1 MKTTKEKI
9 MRTALELFSK
19 YGFDAVSV
27 EMLSTELGVTKGAL
41 YRHYESKDAIFRDIL
56 NRVVQEDRDNAEVNS
71 LPLER
76 EGEYHV
82 SSLDDLIEFI
92 LKQFQ
97 FFTLDQFGSAFR
109 RLVTLE
115 QFRNAEM
122 IHLYQDVFMNGPLQY
137 TEKILSSLMDDGKI
151 KKCDVKGASIEF
163 FAPFFTMLS
172 LSDHSG
178 DKVVLVERLRKQ
190 YQRFKSEYMEEMK

>member
-9 MRTALELFSK
+9 MKTALELFSK

-56 NRVVQEDRDNAEVNS
+56 NRVVQEDRDNAEGNS

-82 SSLDDLIEFI
+82 SSLDDFIEFI

-151 KKCDVKGASIEF
+151 KKCDVKEASIVF

-190 YQRFKSEYMEEMK
+190 YQRFKSEYMEEK

>member
-1 MKTTKEKI
+1 MK
-9 MRTALELFSK
+9 TALELFSK

-56 NRVVQEDRDNAEVNS
+56 NRVIQEDRDNAEVNS

-82 SSLDDLIEFI
+82 SSLDDLIEFT

-137 TEKILSSLMDDGKI
+137 TEKILSSLMDEGKI
-151 KKCDVKGASIEF
+151 KKCDVKEASIEF

-190 YQRFKSEYMEEMK
+190 YQRFKSEYMEEK

>member
-82 SSLDDLIEFI
+82 SSLDDLIEFT

-97 FFTLDQFGSAFR
+97 FFTLDQFCSAFR

-137 TEKILSSLMDDGKI
+137 TEKILTSLMDDGKI
-151 KKCDVKGASIEF
+151 KKCDVKEASIEF

-190 YQRFKSEYMEEMK
+190 YQRFKSEYMEEK

>member
-9 MRTALELFSK
+9 MKTALELFSK

-41 YRHYESKDAIFRDIL
+41 YRHYESKYEIFRDIL

-82 SSLDDLIEFI
+82 SSLNDLIEFT
-92 LKQFQ
+92 LNQFQ

-151 KKCDVKGASIEF
+151 KQCDIKEASIEF

-190 YQRFKSEYMEEMK
+190 YQRFKSEYMEEK

>member
-9 MRTALELFSK
+9 MKTALELFSK

-56 NRVVQEDRDNAEVNS
+56 NRVIQEDRDNAEVNS

-82 SSLDDLIEFI
+82 SSLNDLIEFT

-151 KKCDVKGASIEF
+151 KKCDVKEASIEF

-190 YQRFKSEYMEEMK
+190 YQRFKSEYMEEK

>member
-1 MKTTKEKI
+1 

-56 NRVVQEDRDNAEVNS
+56 DRVVEEDRDSAQLNS

-82 SSLDDLIEFI
+82 SSLNDLIEFT

-122 IHLYQDVFMNGPLQY
+122 IHLYQDVLMNGPLQY

-151 KKCDVKGASIEF
+151 KKCDVKEAAIEF
-163 FAPFFTMLS
+163 FSPFFTMLS

-190 YQRFKSEYMEEMK
+190 FQRFKSVYMEEK

>member
-19 YGFDAVSV
+19 YRFDAVSV

-41 YRHYESKDAIFRDIL
+41 YRHYESKYEIFRDIL

-82 SSLDDLIEFI
+82 SSLNDLIEFT

-151 KKCDVKGASIEF
+151 KKCNVKEASIEF

-190 YQRFKSEYMEEMK
+190 YQRFKSEYMEEK

>member
-9 MRTALELFSK
+9 MKTALELFSK

-56 NRVVQEDRDNAEVNS
+56 NRVIQEDRDNAEVNS

-82 SSLDDLIEFI
+82 SSLNDLIEFT

-137 TEKILSSLMDDGKI
+137 TEKILSSLMDEGKI
-151 KKCDVKGASIEF
+151 KKCDVKEASIEF

-190 YQRFKSEYMEEMK
+190 YQRFKSEYMEEK

>member
-41 YRHYESKDAIFRDIL
+41 YRHYESKEAIFRDIL
-56 NRVVQEDRDNAEVNS
+56 ARVTGEDRGNAQSSN
-71 LPLER
+71 LPLEK
-76 EGEYHV
+76 EGDYHV
-82 SSLDDLIEFI
+82 SSIDDLIEFT

-97 FFTLDQFGSAFR
+97 FFTLDDFGSAFR
-109 RLVTLE
+109 RMVVLE

-122 IHLYQDVFMNGPLQY
+122 IHLYQDVFMNGPLEY
-137 TEKILSSLMDDGKI
+137 TRKIISSLMAEGKM
-151 KKCDVKGASIEF
+151 KACDEKDAAMEF

-172 LSDHSG
+172 LSDHSADRVALV
-178 DKVVLVERLRKQ
+178 DKLRKQ
-190 YQRFKSEYMEEMK
+190 YEKYKSRYMEEEK

>member
-1 MKTTKEKI
+1 

-56 NRVVQEDRDNAEVNS
+56 NRGIQEDRDNAEVNS

-82 SSLDDLIEFI
+82 
-92 LKQFQ
+92 
-97 FFTLDQFGSAFR
+97 
-109 RLVTLE
+109 
-115 QFRNAEM
+115 
-122 IHLYQDVFMNGPLQY
+122 
-137 TEKILSSLMDDGKI
+137 
-151 KKCDVKGASIEF
+151 
-163 FAPFFTMLS
+163 
-172 LSDHSG
+172 
-178 DKVVLVERLRKQ
+178 
-190 YQRFKSEYMEEMK
+190 

>member
-9 MRTALELFSK
+9 MKTALELFSK

-82 SSLDDLIEFI
+82 SSLDDFIEFT

-97 FFTLDQFGSAFR
+97 FFTLDEFGSAFR

-151 KKCDVKGASIEF
+151 KKCDVKEASIEF

-190 YQRFKSEYMEEMK
+190 YQRFKSEHMEEK

>member
-82 SSLDDLIEFI
+82 SSLDDLIEFT

-137 TEKILSSLMDDGKI
+137 TEKILSSLMDDRKI
-151 KKCDVKGASIEF
+151 KKCDVKEASIEF

-178 DKVVLVERLRKQ
+178 DKVLLVERLRKQ
-190 YQRFKSEYMEEMK
+190 YQRFKSEYMEEK

>member
-9 MRTALELFSK
+9 MKTALELFSK

-56 NRVVQEDRDNAEVNS
+56 NRVVQEDRDNAEGNS

-82 SSLDDLIEFI
+82 SSLDDFIEFT

-97 FFTLDQFGSAFR
+97 FFTLDQFGSEFR

-151 KKCDVKGASIEF
+151 KKCDVKEASIEF

-190 YQRFKSEYMEEMK
+190 YQRFKSEYMEEK

>member
-9 MRTALELFSK
+9 MKTALELFSK

-27 EMLSTELGVTKGAL
+27 EMLSNELGVTKGAL

-82 SSLDDLIEFI
+82 SSLDDLIEFT

-151 KKCDVKGASIEF
+151 KKCDVKEAAIEF

-190 YQRFKSEYMEEMK
+190 YQRFKSEYMEEK

>member
-9 MRTALELFSK
+9 MRKALELFSK

-56 NRVVQEDRDNAEVNS
+56 NQVVQEDRDNAEGNS

-82 SSLDDLIEFI
+82 SSLDDFIEFT

-97 FFTLDQFGSAFR
+97 FFTLDEFGSAFR

-151 KKCDVKGASIEF
+151 KKCDVKEASIEF

-178 DKVVLVERLRKQ
+178 DKVLLVERLRKQ
-190 YQRFKSEYMEEMK
+190 YQRFKSEYMEEE

>member
-1 MKTTKEKI
+1 MK
-9 MRTALELFSK
+9 TALELFSK

-82 SSLDDLIEFI
+82 SSLDDLIEFT

-151 KKCDVKGASIEF
+151 KKCDVKEASIEF

-172 LSDHSG
+172 LSDHCG
-178 DKVVLVERLRKQ
+178 DKVVLVERLRKR
-190 YQRFKSEYMEEMK
+190 YQRFKSEYMEEK

>member
-9 MRTALELFSK
+9 MKTALELFSK

-56 NRVVQEDRDNAEVNS
+56 DRVVKEDRDSAQLNS

-82 SSLDDLIEFI
+82 SSLDDLIEFT

-137 TEKILSSLMDDGKI
+137 TEKILTSLMDDGKI
-151 KKCDVKGASIEF
+151 KKCDVKEVSIEF

-172 LSDHSG
+172 LSDHSA
-178 DKVVLVERLRKQ
+178 DRVSLVNELKSQ
-190 YQRFKSEYMEEMK
+190 YEIFKNRYMEEMK

>member
-1 MKTTKEKI
+1 

-19 YGFDAVSV
+19 YWFDAVSV

-82 SSLDDLIEFI
+82 SSLDDLIQFT

-97 FFTLDQFGSAFR
+97 FFTLDEFGSAFR

-151 KKCDVKGASIEF
+151 KKCDVKEASIEF

-190 YQRFKSEYMEEMK
+190 YQRFKSEYMEEK

>member
-9 MRTALELFSK
+9 MKTALELFSK

-56 NRVVQEDRDNAEVNS
+56 NRVIQEDRDNAEVNS

-82 SSLDDLIEFI
+82 SSLNDLIEFT

-151 KKCDVKGASIEF
+151 KKCNVKEASIEF

-190 YQRFKSEYMEEMK
+190 YQRFKSEYMEEK